1 MGALQPDWS
10 RTACLL
16 VNCSVSLSVLSWHGV
31 LLAEVARL
39 APVGEA
45 GRITGGV
52 LAFGAIG
59 QIIFPLLFGL
69 GYWLG
74 GYGFAFLIISLPAI
88 IIGISLSVLRNP

>member
-1 MGALQPDWS
+1 M
-10 RTACLL
+10 
-16 VNCSVSLSVLSWHGV
+16 SWHGV

-52 LAFGAIG
+52 LAFGAVG
-59 QIIFPLLFGL
+59 QIIFPLMFGL

-74 GYGFAFLIISLPAI
+74 GYGLAFLIISFPAAI
-88 IIGISLSVLRNP
+88 IGVALIVWQRL